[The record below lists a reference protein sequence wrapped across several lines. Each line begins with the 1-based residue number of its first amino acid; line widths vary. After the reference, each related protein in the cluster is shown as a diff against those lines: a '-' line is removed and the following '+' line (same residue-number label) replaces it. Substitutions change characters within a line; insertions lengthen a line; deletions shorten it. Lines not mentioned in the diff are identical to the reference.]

1 MRKFITELDSSR
13 KLFIADY
20 DSYSIEKYKPSPE
33 SLLYITKVGM
43 LLFDHIMLPAAFFW
57 QSELMTQIMLRLEDA
72 ISAGI
77 ILPVIRDL
85 GETPSVKDYFDHRVE
100 ESQKIQRI
108 PVFLRPE
115 LATEIASKENEHAM
129 QQLYKMDTVAHLDNI
144 SLRQIYAEKW
154 ERDLRYSVD
163 INSLKFLL
171 DQCNMPSEQIKNI
184 KSSLIGI
191 AQHPQFSRAY
201 CINHIQQNIPSGRIE
216 KLLEERTSWLY
227 LSSNAAAYQSAFY
240 YSRDPYNRMVF
251 SENLS
256 LLASTLSI
264 FGLTKQIITGLSIQD
279 ILTITHSMEYKYFIT
294 AYNDMVQSVH
304 AQQEDFVKTIERKVL
319 REIHSEKRR
328 RRLYNCLQTI
338 QSCSGTIFLGLLI
351 NYFSGSLPS
360 SRAFAVSASGLT
372 VPSIL
377 KFFNIINQSMTHCSF
392 DDFKTYIIGKQYYN
406 KVNKMLEIP

>member
-57 QSELMTQIMLRLEDA
+57 QSELMTQIMLRWEDA

-129 QQLYKMDTVAHLDNI
+129 QQLYKMDTVAHIDNI

-154 ERDLRYSVD
+154 VHDLRYSVN

-171 DQCNMPSEQIKNI
+171 DQSNMPSEQIKNI

-201 CINHIQQNIPSGRIE
+201 CINHIQKNIPNGRIE

-227 LSSNAAAYQSAFY
+227 LSSNAVAYQSAFY

-256 LLASTLSI
+256 LLASTLSL

-279 ILTITHSMEYKYFIT
+279 ILTITHSVEYKYFIT

-304 AQQEDFVKTIERKVL
+304 AQQEDFVKTIEHKVL

-338 QSCSGTIFLGLLI
+338 QSCSGNICGLL
-351 NYFSGSLPS
+351 FSL
-360 SRAFAVSASGLT
+360 V
-372 VPSIL
+372 
-377 KFFNIINQSMTHCSF
+377 
-392 DDFKTYIIGKQYYN
+392 
-406 KVNKMLEIP
+406 

>member
-171 DQCNMPSEQIKNI
+171 DHCNMSSEQIKNI
-184 KSSLIGI
+184 KSSLIGN
-191 AQHPQFSRAY
+191 S
-201 CINHIQQNIPSGRIE
+201 
-216 KLLEERTSWLY
+216 
-227 LSSNAAAYQSAFY
+227 
-240 YSRDPYNRMVF
+240 
-251 SENLS
+251 
-256 LLASTLSI
+256 
-264 FGLTKQIITGLSIQD
+264 
-279 ILTITHSMEYKYFIT
+279 
-294 AYNDMVQSVH
+294 
-304 AQQEDFVKTIERKVL
+304 KT
-319 REIHSEKRR
+319 
-328 RRLYNCLQTI
+328 T
-338 QSCSGTIFLGLLI
+338 
-351 NYFSGSLPS
+351 
-360 SRAFAVSASGLT
+360 
-372 VPSIL
+372 
-377 KFFNIINQSMTHCSF
+377 
-392 DDFKTYIIGKQYYN
+392 
-406 KVNKMLEIP
+406 